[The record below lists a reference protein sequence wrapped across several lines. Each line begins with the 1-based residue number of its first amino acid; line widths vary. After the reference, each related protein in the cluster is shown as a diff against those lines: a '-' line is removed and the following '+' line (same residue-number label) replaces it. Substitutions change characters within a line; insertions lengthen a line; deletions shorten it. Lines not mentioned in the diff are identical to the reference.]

1 MSKKMGFF
9 LGCIMPMRYPGI
21 ESATREVLKALGV
34 ELVELK
40 GASCCPAPGVTRS
53 FDQDTWRAVAA
64 RNLVIAQNAGVD
76 VLTICNGCF
85 DTLFETA
92 HQLNHDKEALA
103 KVNKVLKEIGMEYKG
118 ETAVRHFVEYLH
130 REIGLDAIKSKVK
143 ENGGKPLKAAV
154 HYGCHF
160 LKPSTVKK
168 IDNPER
174 PTIFDEIVEALG
186 VESVEYKDKGTCCGA
201 GGGVR
206 ARTPD
211 VALKMTKENLT
222 NMKAAG
228 VEVIVDCCPFCHLQ
242 YDMGQAELKEFQ
254 IPVLH
259 LSQLMG
265 LRFGLD
271 REKLGLEAHKTPVKL
286 PT

>member
-1 MSKKMGFF
+1 VSDKKMGFF

-21 ESATREVLKALGV
+21 ESSTREVLKSLGV

-53 FDQDTWRAVAA
+53 FDQTTWQAIAA
-64 RNLVIAQNAGVD
+64 RNLTIAQNLGVN
-76 VLTICNGCF
+76 VMTICNGCF
-85 DTLFETA
+85 DSLFETA
-92 HQLNHDKEALA
+92 HQLNHDPERLK
-103 KVNKVLKEIGMEYKG
+103 KINNILKEVGMEYKG
-118 ETAVRHFVEYLH
+118 QTNVRHFVEYLH
-130 REIGLDAIKSKVK
+130 NEIGLDAIKSKVK
-143 ENGGKPLKAAV
+143 NDSGKELKVAV

-160 LKPSTVKK
+160 LKPSNVKK

-174 PTIFDEIVEALG
+174 PVIFDEIVEALG
-186 VESVEYKDKGTCCGA
+186 VKSVEYKDKGTCCGA

-211 VALKMTKENLT
+211 VALKMTKENLV

-228 VEVIVDCCPFCHLQ
+228 VDAIIDCCPFCHLQ
-242 YDMGQAELKEFQ
+242 YDVGQAELKEFG

-265 LRFGLD
+265 LRFGLAK
-271 REKLGLEAHKTPVKL
+271 EKLGLEVHKTPVKL
-286 PT
+286 

>member
-1 MSKKMGFF
+1 VSKKMGFF